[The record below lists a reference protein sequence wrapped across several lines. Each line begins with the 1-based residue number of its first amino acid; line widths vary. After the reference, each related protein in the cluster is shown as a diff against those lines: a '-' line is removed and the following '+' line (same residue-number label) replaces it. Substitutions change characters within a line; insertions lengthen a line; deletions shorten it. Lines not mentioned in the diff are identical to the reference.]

1 MAQVHL
7 DGMLRE
13 YVRVRTV
20 EADAG
25 SVRSVLEELE
35 TKYPRLT
42 GKIRDETGTI
52 RRFVRVFVNG
62 DDVRGLQGLETPVG
76 TGDRVDILHS
86 IAGG

>member
-20 EADAG
+20 EANGG
-25 SVRSVLEELE
+25 SVRSILDELE
-35 TKYPRLT
+35 GKYPRLT

-62 DDVRGLQGLETPVG
+62 DDVRGLQGLDTPVAG
-76 TGDRVDILHS
+76 ADRVDILHS